1 MYQEYQAIH
10 KCRLC
15 GENVLGGITGER
27 TASVCAFEAS
37 HGRRYETSFAP
48 RITET
53 HICKDGSMG
62 ITDFQGFKKVG
73 D

>member
-1 MYQEYQAIH
+1 MVEYIAIH

-15 GENVLGGITGER
+15 GETIEGAHSGKGMATKVIIDIMNTGKSEIP
-27 TASVCAFEAS
+27 V
-37 HGRRYETSFAP
+37 AP
-48 RITET
+48 WLIEY
-53 HICKDGSMG
+53 HECKDGNLG